1 MIERRQAECWLE
13 ILKGSETVD
22 ELNQR
27 FTSIFHHYSSDR
39 FSIVKISAFQ
49 KIDFFETYPP
59 EWVDHYVKNKYYLID
74 PVFPWGKMILPFS
87 WDIEAFDS
95 LTLLQNQ
102 LFHQSH
108 DYGVIKGTTI
118 PLILGQHDQSYL
130 TILDTMNPHPEMV
143 HALSFAGHIYWNVKN
158 ELESKQ
164 SLSLL
169 TRREY
174 EVMALKSQGKPIKV
188 VAKHLAI
195 SEATVV
201 FHLRNIRQKLN
212 ATTIEHA
219 LFLFGV
225 SMSGAENNG
234 EANKNKSPL
243 FDIPSYEELSF
254 GKSIELLR

>member
-1 MIERRQAECWLE
+1 MVERQQAENWLG
-13 ILKGSETVD
+13 ILKESTSVD

-27 FTSIFHHYSSDR
+27 FVEIFHHYSTDR
-39 FSIVKISAFQ
+39 FSIVKISTSQ
-49 KIDFFETYPP
+49 KVDFFETYPP
-59 EWVDHYVKNKYYLID
+59 EWISYYVKNKYYLID

-102 LFHQSH
+102 LFHQAH
-108 DYGVIKGTTI
+108 DYGVVKGTTI
-118 PLILGQHDQSYL
+118 PLVLGQNDQSYL
-130 TILDTMNPHPEMV
+130 TILDTTNPHPEMV
-143 HALSFAGHIYWNVKN
+143 HALSFAGHIYWNVKS
-158 ELESKQ
+158 ELQSKQ

-174 EVMALKSQGKPIKV
+174 EVMVLKAQGKPIKV
-188 VAKHLAI
+188 VAGNLAI

-212 ATTIEHA
+212 ATSVEHA

-225 SMSGAENNG
+225 AMSGTENG
-234 EANKNKSPL
+234 SDVSKDKSS
-243 FDIPSYEELSF
+243 FFNIPSYDQLAS
-254 GKSIELLR
+254 GRSIPLLR